1 VAGSDVLS
9 TRRALLRWI
18 SISLALGQ
26 AGCTMTRDL
35 FNKRPE
41 GRWVMGE
48 FDRYAKM
55 ADQLRKN
62 HASGPLDDKEVR
74 ELLRRIGLTSSTP
87 RPSADAPRPTPP
99 KPFAVPV
106 YSGGYRWP
114 LDAGLVTSEF
124 GQRRGTA
131 HQGLDIAADRN
142 VPIYAAAEGE
152 VIYADSKLGGYGN
165 AVIVRH
171 DQKTTTL
178 YAHNSTLKI
187 KTGQKVRADQVVA
200 LLGSSG
206 RSTGPHLHFELRENE
221 RPIDPRSHLP
231 KTRF

>member
-1 VAGSDVLS
+1 
-9 TRRALLRWI
+9 
-18 SISLALGQ
+18 
-26 AGCTMTRDL
+26 MTREFL
-35 FNKRPE
+35 QQRPE
-41 GRWVMGE
+41 GRRAMAE

-74 ELLRRIGLTSSTP
+74 ELLRRLGVTSSP
-87 RPSADAPRPTPP
+87 SRPSGDAPRPAPA
-99 KPFAVPV
+99 KPFPVPV
-106 YSGGYRWP
+106 YRGEYRWP

-142 VPIYAAAEGE
+142 VPVYAAAEGE

-187 KTGQKVRADQVVA
+187 KAGEKVRVNQVVA

-221 RPIDPRSHLP
+221 RPLDPRAYLP